1 MLTTFEYVGEPGHGG
16 QLMLEM
22 DMFSVWC
29 HSGRGLYSFYSG
41 GLSPFASAVVCG
53 EGQILKVA
61 KTQSR
66 EPLHVNN

>member
-29 HSGRGLYSFYSG
+29 HSGRGLYSFILVGS
-41 GLSPFASAVVCG
+41 LRSQALWFV

-66 EPLHVNN
+66 EPLHVYN